1 MMQVQCSDGAMMVV
15 CVCFAFML
23 FVSPASKQSWPL
35 QKVNEADRMP
45 ECPMAHYTNSVK
57 TFVKYRAKIKVRSC
71 SQVGAVWRL
80 PLFPNTEVC
89 GADNQLHSFPL

>member
-1 MMQVQCSDGAMMVV
+1 MMQVQKCSDGAMMVL

-23 FVSPASKQSWPL
+23 FVSSSSKQSWPL
-35 QKVNEADRMP
+35 QKVNGADCMP
-45 ECPMAHYTNSVK
+45 KCPMAHYTNSVK
-57 TFVKYRAKIKVRSC
+57 TFVKSRAKIKVRSC

-89 GADNQLHSFPL
+89 